1 MKYQCANLESE
12 MEKERQTQAMAKL
25 NAQID
30 SLKAE
35 FSRNGERLQSLRSE
49 RCWAEYH
56 ELYDRQRAIN
66 DEIHGLLEQIWSL
79 EDQAQQD
86 CSGRCTYEVTV
97 KEVGHDHPITTSY
110 TGDVTREF
118 IIDFFGLKQPDVE
131 WYKIRIR
138 EEGR

>member
-1 MKYQCANLESE
+1 MKYQRANLESE
-12 MEKERQTQAMAKL
+12 MEKERLTQAMAKL

-56 ELYDRQRAIN
+56 ELYDRQRTIN
-66 DEIHGLLEQIWSL
+66 EEIHRLLEQIWRL
-79 EDQAQQD
+79 EDQED
-86 CSGRCTYEVTV
+86 CSGCRTYEVTV
-97 KEVGHDHPITTSY
+97 KEVGHDHPVTTSY
-110 TGDVTREF
+110 TGDVTSEF
-118 IIDFFGLKQPDVE
+118 IIDFFGLTQPDVE
-131 WYKIRIR
+131 WYKIRIK